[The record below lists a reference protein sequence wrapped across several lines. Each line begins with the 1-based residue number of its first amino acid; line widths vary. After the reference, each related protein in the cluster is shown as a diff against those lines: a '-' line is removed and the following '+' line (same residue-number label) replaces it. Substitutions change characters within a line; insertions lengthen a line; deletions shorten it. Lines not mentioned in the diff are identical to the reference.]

1 MTPEPN
7 ERTASARRNEL
18 MPTPAQPALDATS
31 PLLQQLRQLL
41 LTSGYC
47 EAGIAPTLSEREM
60 NLPGSDA
67 PPTQLNTLLRLFF
80 VRDDC
85 RPEDVAAA
93 VAPLTLSQLLQAGV
107 LREEG
112 ELIASNMRVQP
123 YERLLFAFHD
133 APDAPPEEA
142 TMLVSPSSLDVAHLM
157 IRRRVRNA
165 LDLGTGSGFLASLL
179 SPFCDKVQAI
189 DVNPAAIAGAEFNA
203 RWNGLSNITFHTGD
217 LFEPVREQRFDLIVC
232 NPPFLIAPVSSAF
245 STRYRFK
252 HSGLEGDTFCIN
264 LAREASQRLNE
275 DGYFHMIFQFEEYAG
290 QPWSGALAK
299 SFSGLGC
306 DVWVARMQSFTAE
319 EHISEW
325 LASLTE
331 AEQED
336 AANLGAQARQYFQQK
351 NVVATS
357 TGLLTLRRASHR
369 KNYLWFDE
377 SPEDRVEPYGES
389 VAALFEV
396 RTKIEEMDDA
406 GLLQHKLK
414 TSPHLRLLQTSNL
427 RDSRW
432 SVAASELSLTQGL
445 KYSFGDVDENVLKLV
460 ENFSGGMTA
469 ARAIGRL
476 QQKDFSGRDLVT
488 EYLPKIR
495 ELLWYGFLVP
505 VEPGITHNR
514 LK

>member
-1 MTPEPN
+1 
-7 ERTASARRNEL
+7 
-18 MPTPAQPALDATS
+18 
-31 PLLQQLRQLL
+31 
-41 LTSGYC
+41 
-47 EAGIAPTLSEREM
+47 
-60 NLPGSDA
+60 
-67 PPTQLNTLLRLFF
+67 
-80 VRDDC
+80 
-85 RPEDVAAA
+85 
-93 VAPLTLSQLLQAGV
+93 
-107 LREEG
+107 
-112 ELIASNMRVQP
+112 
-123 YERLLFAFHD
+123 
-133 APDAPPEEA
+133 
-142 TMLVSPSSLDVAHLM
+142 
-157 IRRRVRNA
+157 
-165 LDLGTGSGFLASLL
+165 
-179 SPFCDKVQAI
+179 
-189 DVNPAAIAGAEFNA
+189 
-203 RWNGLSNITFHTGD
+203 
-217 LFEPVREQRFDLIVC
+217 VREQRFDLIVC
-232 NPPFLIAPVSSAF
+232 NTPFLIAPVSSAL
-245 STRYRFK
+245 STRYRLK

-357 TGLLTLRRASHR
+357 TGLLTLHRASHR

-476 QQKDFSGRDLVT
+476 QQKDSSGRDLVT